1 MRVFMTA
8 NASTAEE
15 GSKVGEKNV
24 EDRVRRR
31 ERQHGRLLSG
41 TAMRAHTTYQSSS
54 NSLHLIQPSK

>member
-1 MRVFMTA
+1 MREFMTA

-31 ERQHGRLLSG
+31 ERQNRRLLSG
-41 TAMRAHTTYQSSS
+41 TAMRAHTTYQSTPY
-54 NSLHLIQPSK
+54 I